1 MIDQIRP
8 WRLNDAED
16 LSLALSN
23 KKVLDNLRN
32 GLPFPYTVQ
41 DARAYI
47 NSMLNADRD
56 KVYAFA
62 ITIDDKAIGSIG
74 AFRQENIHAQT
85 AEIGYYISEPF
96 WGQGIGT
103 CAVRLLCERVF
114 STTNIIRLYAEP
126 FAHNMASCRILEKS
140 GFALEGV
147 LRKNAVKNGQIID
160 MKMYALIKV

>member
-1 MIDQIRP
+1 MAYKIRP
-8 WRLNDAED
+8 WRLDDAGD
-16 LSLALSN
+16 LALALN
-23 KKVLDNLRN
+23 NQKILDNLRD
-32 GLPFPYTVQ
+32 GLPFPYTAQ

-47 NSMLNADRD
+47 SAMLNADRD

-62 ITIDDKAIGSIG
+62 ITIDDKTIGSIG

-96 WGQGIGT
+96 WGRGIGT
-103 CAVRLLCERVF
+103 CAVRQLCKRIF
-114 STTNIIRLYAEP
+114 STTDIVRLYAEP
-126 FAHNMASCRILEKS
+126 FAHNIASCRILEKS

-160 MKMYALIKV
+160 MKMYALTKA